1 MSQAA
6 SSHRVGVV
14 LSSSCGSGQAAVG
27 LALSELLLLLLV
39 LLLLVLLL
47 LLLLLLWWRRPRLS
61 LGWPVGCHGCM
72 SAAAT

>member
-6 SSHRVGVV
+6 SSHRVGAV

-47 LLLLLLWWRRPRLS
+47 LLLLLWRRRPRLS